1 MRCGRGRDRSGGG
14 QEEPGGSPS
23 MARPRPAASSSSQSG
38 REEWRIRLLKR
49 AGAHRDLIQGSP
61 CERPPQYRL
70 QPTAGSN
77 SGFSGVLT
85 IAGFINQNMCRGSE
99 SSTLPHGWTR
109 QRCVEDPH
117 TLHRHLLRLNFLD
130 NTWPQAPSIA
140 DCPQI
145 LQRKTEELVM
155 ATKRLKYLHEAKT
168 STRMTL
174 VLDPRAVVKEPFCW
188 HFLSRHY

>member
-1 MRCGRGRDRSGGG
+1 
-14 QEEPGGSPS
+14 
-23 MARPRPAASSSSQSG
+23 MALCRQATSC
-38 REEWRIRLLKR
+38 E
-49 AGAHRDLIQGSP
+49 DLA
-61 CERPPQYRL
+61 
-70 QPTAGSN
+70 TALY
-77 SGFSGVLT
+77 GFSGVLT

-188 HFLSRHY
+188 HFLSRTRRGIVLEGMLM